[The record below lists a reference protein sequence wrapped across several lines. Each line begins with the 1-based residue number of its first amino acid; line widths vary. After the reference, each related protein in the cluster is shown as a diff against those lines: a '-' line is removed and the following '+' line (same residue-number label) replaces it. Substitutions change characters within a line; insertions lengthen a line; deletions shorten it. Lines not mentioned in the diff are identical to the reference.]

1 MKVAIDHNGNEI
13 TAGPEAPT
21 EAICPACRSTVDLRV
36 RTTASGLTWY
46 WRHPANA
53 NLNCPR
59 RSQAGRDKVTS
70 DVE

>member
-13 TAGPEAPT
+13 TAGPGAPT